1 MIFKR
6 LLRPRVEEKSTK
18 EVLKKDKPAPSTVSF
33 KINGPYPEKQPLE
46 TAPPKVLASLP
57 PLPKDLDYRFVD
69 KHLILRDSRANTI
82 IDYIPNAMP

>member
-1 MIFKR
+1 
-6 LLRPRVEEKSTK
+6 
-18 EVLKKDKPAPSTVSF
+18 
-33 KINGPYPEKQPLE
+33 
-46 TAPPKVLASLP
+46 VLASLP